1 MRGSNVIIV
10 SMLLLFIFPA
20 ASIPG
25 SSQEDVIPFWHTEW
39 SEWSYRQ
46 ELQLPIPTNDSTAH
60 YQPIDLRITFEKPC
74 WTENENKTSI
84 RIGCWYKEEWY
95 DLESQIYDII
105 KGVGETTYINE
116 CNVIFLIPAFADG
129 TERYFIYYTD
139 SETPKPNYKDHV
151 SIEDAN
157 YSSSPLPDVSA
168 QARFYGIKED
178 GYCVYGVGQEG
189 QLLDRSCAQVVVKQ
203 KKDTKKF
210 DVLGSDQIVSFAFSY
225 YYGSKEKDES
235 SSDQVFIDKK
245 IFVDGNLMV
254 EFGIISE
261 SKKKDIQTTAIYR
274 YYYYPLDEKRI
285 NVHVKHEMSKD
296 ATVQGIDNVDGR
308 FGSLISIKA
317 RSAAVESL
325 NFGEIYPYL
334 NFYGEDDKI
343 EQYQLNQNP
352 ATKDREWII
361 SFKDDASLGK
371 EAWLCYGE
379 GKGGKANAVLFASN
393 EGIVTSGTDE
403 RDGIQLKVAE
413 REYVNFLG
421 TEVDYASINF
431 GRHSYKPGH
440 SHDVTIPS
448 DLMVQ
453 FDAEV
458 FASDTGG
465 YTAVQKESTIY
476 QTLVK
481 SRQRSGDIPFEREQK
496 RYNVTIIT
504 RFGGTHF
511 THPWLSN
518 LSGGA
523 FPVMWIELHREGRL
537 IVEGAANRSLFTRA
551 KKTFS
556 SVLEGD
562 YLVKMFLKRGNA
574 TKVFTGSTI
583 LHLDKNTKVTVF
595 CTWERTIKFTF
606 LDQHGRGIPGIH
618 GWLTNKDGILYDENI
633 TQKNGE
639 LIVKAPYNM
648 RDPYTLRAE
657 YKDFVIYDKELQK
670 TIKKLNEQVNLELY
684 NFSVI
689 VTDTLDFPPG
699 VEITPLLV
707 TSKDNRTIQFTP
719 QENGKGVFSFEGVP
733 RGDYNLQISYGDFM
747 DDIHVTVPDSGNS
760 IPMKFS
766 ALFDLT
772 IDLFDS
778 KGNPLTDNNIEF
790 MISRDN
796 QTVEKTNEK
805 TVSLPPAKYTINA
818 YIKDDLIG
826 GKHVELTNDKHLTFV
841 TTVDSLLPAV
851 LSLLLCVLFGFFV
864 VLTLLKKFSLSSLLK
879 SLVILFIIL
888 SFFQPW
894 WLFTGSST
902 IPPVEKTTTMYVNP
916 GVMIETR
923 KYYGETSLNIA
934 EMPDMFLL
942 FLGVIVPLASL
953 ACLSLG
959 LGVLMKKIRK
969 KQYALLLSIAGVVLL
984 CILLLS
990 FYFGTTKLAETSI
1003 GAVQGEGA
1011 LTISIESEEV
1021 MMQSSWGFSTG
1032 FYFIFIAV
1040 IVAVIA
1046 LLLDIRTRVMQ
1057 KKKLLSPRN

>member
-1 MRGSNVIIV
+1 MRGSNIIV
-10 SMLLLFIFPA
+10 VAMLLLLIFPA
-20 ASIPG
+20 VSIPG
-25 SSQEDVIPFWHTEW
+25 SSQEDMIPVWYTEW

-46 ELQLPIPTNDSTAH
+46 ELQLPIPTNDSTAL
-60 YQPIDLRITFEKPC
+60 YQPIDLRISFEKPC

-84 RIGCWYKEEWY
+84 RIGCWYKEEWH
-95 DLESQIYDII
+95 DLESQIYDIV
-105 KGVGETTYINE
+105 KNAGETTYIKE

-139 SETPKPNYKDHV
+139 SETPKPDYKDHL

-203 KKDTKKF
+203 KKDTKVF

-285 NVHVKHEMSKD
+285 NVHVKHEMLKD
-296 ATVQGIDNVDGR
+296 VTVQGIDNVDGR

-317 RSAAVESL
+317 RSATVDSL

-343 EQYQLNQNP
+343 DQYQLNQNP

-361 SFKDDASLGK
+361 SYKDDASLGK
-371 EAWLCYGE
+371 EAWLCYGD
-379 GKGGKANAVLFASN
+379 GKEGKANAVLFASN

-413 REYVNFLG
+413 KEYVNFLG
-421 TEVDYASINF
+421 TEVDYVSINF

-448 DLMVQ
+448 DLIVQ

-458 FASDTGG
+458 FASDSGG
-465 YTAVQKESTIY
+465 YTAVQKESHIY
-476 QTLVK
+476 QTLIK
-481 SRQRSGDIPFEREQK
+481 SRQRSGDVPFEREQK

-511 THPWLSN
+511 TYPWLSN
-518 LSGGA
+518 QMSGA
-523 FPVMWIELHREGRL
+523 FPVMWIELYQQGRL

-551 KKTFS
+551 KITFS
-556 SVLEGD
+556 NILEGEYFVKV
-562 YLVKMFLKRGNA
+562 YLKQGNT

-595 CTWERTIKFTF
+595 CTWERTITFTF
-606 LDQHGRGIPGIH
+606 LDQYGHGIPGIH
-618 GWLTNKDGILYDENI
+618 GWLMNKDGVLFDENI
-633 TQKNGE
+633 TQNDGT

-657 YKDFVIYDKELQK
+657 YKEFVIYDKELQK
-670 TIKKLNEQVNLELY
+670 TIKKLNEQINLELY

-689 VTDTLDFPPG
+689 VTDTLDFVPG
-699 VEITPLLV
+699 VEISPLLV
-707 TSKDNRTIQFTP
+707 SSKGNKTIQFTS
-719 QENGKGVFSFEGVP
+719 QENGNGLFSFEGILG
-733 RGDYNLQISYGDFM
+733 GDYNLQISYGDFM
-747 DDIHVTVPDSGNS
+747 DEIHVTIPGSGNN
-760 IPMKFS
+760 IPIKFS
-766 ALFDLT
+766 AIFELT

-790 MISRDN
+790 LIARDN
-796 QTVEKTNEK
+796 QTIEKTSEK

-818 YIKDDLIG
+818 YIKDELIG
-826 GKHVELTNDKHLTFV
+826 GKQVELTNDKHLTFV
-841 TTVDSLLPAV
+841 TTVDSLFPAV
-851 LSLLLCVLFGFFV
+851 VSLLFSALFGFFV
-864 VLTLLKKFSLSSLLK
+864 VLTLLKKFSLPSLLK
-879 SLVILFIIL
+879 SLAILFVIL

-902 IPPVEKTTTMYVNP
+902 IPPAEKTTAMYVNP
-916 GVMIETR
+916 GVMIETI
-923 KYYGETSLNIA
+923 KYYGETSLTIA
-934 EMPDMFLL
+934 EMPDVFLMFL
-942 FLGVIVPLASL
+942 GAIVPLALL

-959 LGVLMKKIRK
+959 LGVLLKRIKK
-969 KQYALLLSIAGVVLL
+969 KQYALLLSITGVVLL
-984 CILLLS
+984 CIMLPS
-990 FYFGTTKLAETSI
+990 YYFGTTKLAETSI

-1011 LTISIESEEV
+1011 LTISIESTEV
-1021 MMQSSWGFSTG
+1021 IMQSSWGFSTG
-1032 FYFIFIAV
+1032 FYFILIAV

-1057 KKKLLSPRN
+1057 KKKLLSLRN